1 MLCKKVPSVCKR
13 PSPPLFPTVTHL
25 FHLYG
30 LLGFHV
36 THQATLWYIH
46 CWPTGTPAFWL
57 TASGQVSTFLKV
69 LPAFVAQD
77 AKGLLC
83 IFSDPAQTAYISR
96 KGLLSVEELHPE
108 TTPGDE
114 LCSALLGSLAL
125 GL

>member
-1 MLCKKVPSVCKR
+1 MSLIRLHSGTSITGQQELLHSGSQPPDK
-13 PSPPLFPTVTHL
+13 SP
-25 FHLYG
+25 
-30 LLGFHV
+30 
-36 THQATLWYIH
+36 
-46 CWPTGTPAFWL
+46 
-57 TASGQVSTFLKV
+57 TFFKV

>member
-1 MLCKKVPSVCKR
+1 MSLIRLYSGTSTAGQQELLHSGSQPPDK
-13 PSPPLFPTVTHL
+13 SP
-25 FHLYG
+25 
-30 LLGFHV
+30 
-36 THQATLWYIH
+36 
-46 CWPTGTPAFWL
+46 
-57 TASGQVSTFLKV
+57 TFFKV

-77 AKGLLC
+77 AKGLLS

-114 LCSALLGSLAL
+114 LCSALLGCLAL